1 MVTNFEQVFT
11 SQNAQNAENAQNGG
25 ANPQD
30 SEQPKIDQK
39 ALQLLNDGK
48 DSLKMEDLVL
58 LLYGHSAFQS
68 LYAGFE
74 LGLFELLFRQPDLS
88 KAEIG
93 QHLQL
98 EDYPTKALLLG
109 LTALKLIQKV
119 GDQYRNSLVIQM
131 LFLENTWQEFHD
143 VVRFEAQIVY
153 RGSTDFVESLRQNR
167 NVGLRQFA
175 GQGPDLYHRLVENPG
190 LETVFYNFMGSW
202 SKLVNP
208 LLVKNVDFSKFQN
221 VVDVGG
227 GDATNS
233 MTLASAFP
241 NLNITLLDIETS
253 CKIAQKNIDERQL
266 SDRIQVQPADILVDE
281 FPQKQDCF
289 LFIHVLVIWSLDK
302 NRSLLRRAY
311 EALKPGGC
319 VVIFNMMTSDQEDGP
334 LMGALDSSY
343 FVSIPHEGGMIY
355 SWSDHEQCL
364 KEAGFTQIERIYCD
378 FWAPSGI
385 IVATK

>member
-1 MVTNFEQVFT
+1 MTPKFEQVLT
-11 SQNAQNAENAQNGG
+11 SKNVDNSDV
-25 ANPQD
+25 NPQNH
-30 SEQPKIDQK
+30 EQHQLDQK
-39 ALQLLNDGK
+39 TLQLLNDGK
-48 DSLKMEDLVL
+48 DSLKMQDLVL

-74 LGLFELLFRQPDLS
+74 LGLFDLLFRQPDLS
-88 KAEIG
+88 QAEIG

-98 EDYPTKALLLG
+98 ADYPTKALLLG

-119 GDQYRNSLVIQM
+119 EDKYRNSFVIQM
-131 LFLENTWQEFHD
+131 LFLENTWQKFHD
-143 VVRFEAQIVY
+143 IVRFEAQIVY
-153 RGSTDFVESLRQNR
+153 RGSSDFVESLRQNR
-167 NVGLRQFA
+167 NVGLRQFT
-175 GQGPDLYHRLVENPG
+175 GEGPDLYHRLVENPG

-208 LLVKNVDFSKFQN
+208 LLVKNVDFSKFHHA
-221 VVDVGG
+221 VDVGG

-233 MTLASAFP
+233 ITLASAFP

-253 CKIAQKNIDERQL
+253 CKIAQKNIDEQQL
-266 SDRIQVQPADILVDE
+266 SDRIRVQPANILVDE
-281 FPQKQDCF
+281 FPQEQDCF

-302 NRSLLRRAY
+302 NLSLLRRAY

-355 SWSDHEQCL
+355 SWRDHEDCL
-364 KEAGFTQIERIYCD
+364 KAAGFSDIERIYCD